1 MFRGL
6 RGLFFGIFLAA
17 VVIVPLR
24 AQSPGDEVTPAVQR
38 LYAEAKTAAQQGDT
52 TTAIAKYRA
61 MIRLTPHL
69 APAYNNLGM
78 LYFNQ
83 RDYAK
88 AKAVLEKGLQ
98 LNPDM
103 PTAVALLGL
112 SDFELGENAKAEP
125 LLERALRAN
134 PDDENLHIA
143 LAHVL
148 LALGKRED
156 AVRQLNEYV
165 RRNPKDQE
173 AWYLLGKTYLQMSED
188 ALAKVNQID
197 PNSYVAHEV
206 AGEIDESMKNYD
218 GALVEFKKA
227 VALAPQQPGTHSRLG
242 NVYWVMG
249 KWQSAQEQFRAELVI
264 APTDCTS
271 RWKLADSILRAT
283 GSSAEVLDHLNR
295 SIAGCPKLMQARV
308 DRAQALIKL
317 NRQKE
322 ALPDLL
328 LAQKDSPDEPSIH
341 FLLASVYRAEGR
353 TEKARQ
359 ELHTYG
365 ELQRQASAAVAER
378 ANEEIT
384 AKSQSH

>member
-6 RGLFFGIFLAA
+6 RGLFCSVFLA
-17 VVIVPLR
+17 VLVIAPLR
-24 AQSPGDEVTPAVQR
+24 AQSSQDEVTPEVQQ
-38 LYAEAKTAAQQGDT
+38 LYAEAKAAGQQGDT

-61 MIRLTPHL
+61 MIRLAPHL

-88 AKAVLEKGLQ
+88 AVPVLERGLK

-125 LLERALRAN
+125 LLQRALRAK
-134 PDDENLHIA
+134 PGDDNLQMS
-143 LAHVL
+143 LVHVQ
-148 LALGKRED
+148 LALGKRDE
-156 AVRQLNEYV
+156 AVQQLNEYLG
-165 RRNPKDQE
+165 RNPKDQE

-188 ALAKVNQID
+188 ALGKVNQIN

-206 AGEIDESMKNYD
+206 TGEIDQSMKNFD

-227 VALAPQQPGTHSRLG
+227 VDLAPQQPGTHARLG
-242 NVYWVMG
+242 NAYWMMG

-264 APTDCTS
+264 APTDCVS
-271 RWKLADSILRAT
+271 RWKLADSILQANGSAT
-283 GSSAEVLDHLNR
+283 EALDNLNK
-295 SIAGCPKLMQARV
+295 SIEGCPKLMQARV
-308 DRAQALIKL
+308 DRAKALIKL

-322 ALPDLL
+322 ALPDLM
-328 LAQKDSPDEPSIH
+328 LAEKDSPDEPSIH

-353 TEKARQ
+353 MDEAKQ